1 MSNGPVYAWHLRF
14 TGISKNPNDAV
25 SQTVPVNI
33 NDRIYFHFHLTGGMP
48 NEMIFLRYQLFA
60 NGELLETSAFPNWS
74 GSGENL
80 WVSCIIRKFGTM
92 SVRIFYV
99 SQEGREV
106 DLALQSINT
115 NENAANNTANN
126 MAMNN
131 VTNNE
136 TAPGGAAM
144 NFADELN
151 SIANIDPNQVKLAK
165 LDETAKHI
173 IYTVKSACS
182 SKARERGHSI
192 SGFVDTDYDG
202 TAIWVDAGGYP
213 ASYGSPAERR
223 RAQKKGTKTSS
234 CTKCQ
239 YAEWPKSKT
248 AGRHGIV
255 HHLNSDEIAYI
266 IRKIESSL
274 TADGLT
280 VSAREVAFHDLTL
293 HTYAGVFIARESVSE
308 LPSTYPNIL
317 ISVSW

>member
-80 WVSCIIRKFGTM
+80 WVSCIIRQFGTL

-106 DLALQSINT
+106 DLALQRIT
-115 NENAANNTANN
+115 INENAANNTVNN
-126 MAMNN
+126 MAINN

-136 TAPGGAAM
+136 TAPGRAAM
-144 NFADELN
+144 NYADQLN
-151 SIANIDPNQVKLAK
+151 SMVRIDEHQAK
-165 LDETAKHI
+165 LDGIATVCI
-173 IYTVKSACS
+173 SIVKSACS
-182 SKARERGHSI
+182 SKARDGGHSI
-192 SGFVDTDYDG
+192 SGFVDNDYDG
-202 TAIWVDAGGYP
+202 KIWVGAEGCT
-213 ASYGSPAERR
+213 ASYGPPAERR
-223 RAQKKGTKTSS
+223 LAQKRSLRKTF
-234 CTKCQ
+234 
-239 YAEWPKSKT
+239 SKFHDFSLPRSKICE
-248 AGRHGIV
+248 RHGLV
-255 HHLNSDEIAYI
+255 HNLNSDEIAYI
-266 IRKIESSL
+266 IKKIESYL

-280 VSAREVAFHDLTL
+280 VSVQVVAFHDLKY
-293 HTYAGVFIARESVSE
+293 HTYTAFNTVRDYVTE

>member
-1 MSNGPVYAWHLRF
+1 MSNGPVYAWHLPF

-60 NGELLETSAFPNWS
+60 NGELLETSAFHNWT

-80 WVSCIIRKFGTM
+80 WVSCIIRQFGTL

-106 DLALQSINT
+106 DLALQRIT
-115 NENAANNTANN
+115 INENAANNTANN

-165 LDETAKHI
+165 LDETAKNI

-223 RAQKKGTKTSS
+223 RAQKRTKTPFYKKFE
-234 CTKCQ
+234 CLTL
-239 YAEWPKSKT
+239 PKSKT
-248 AGRHGIV
+248 AARHGIV
-255 HHLNSDEIAYI
+255 HHLNSDEVAYI
-266 IRKIESSL
+266 IKKIESSL

-280 VSAREVAFHDLTL
+280 VSAQEVTFHDLKL
-293 HTYAGVFIARESVSE
+293 HMYAAPYVIRESVTE